1 MLKNGMLVV
10 SVLFVFCCPL
20 VSHAL
25 SDEAA
30 MMTTAKAHYQDGG
43 YYYASTWLER
53 ILRKWPDTA
62 QREEILVM
70 MAKSYAA
77 TGREDKAA
85 RTVKTLLKDYPQAAG
100 KLDRDILKSAQE
112 PSAAAAKSQDEVKAP
127 VAAQAP
133 VKPEAAAPAAA
144 KDVIPAVAAVAT
156 PAPALSVPV
165 ALPVDAVKAEET
177 ETACRDT
184 SASVPGTYAIEVGE
198 FIGKNALVKGKKGVK
213 KAGLMPVVGP
223 GGRKMEVMLRIQAG
237 EFSDEGAARKMLNK
251 LRKVNVDQF
260 MLKDKGGTFRVYA
273 GSYFEHQAALD
284 EQKRLSRKGL
294 RSELKEATVPVSTYV
309 INAGCFATE
318 QVAKE
323 KLAELE
329 RLGLKGKVLPP
340 Q

>member
-10 SVLFVFCCPL
+10 SMLFVFCRPL
-20 VSHAL
+20 VSHAQ

-30 MMTTAKAHYQDGG
+30 MMTTAKVHYQDGG
-43 YYYASTWLER
+43 YY
-53 ILRKWPDTA
+53 
-62 QREEILVM
+62 V
-70 MAKSYAA
+70 
-77 TGREDKAA
+77 
-85 RTVKTLLKDYPQAAG
+85 
-100 KLDRDILKSAQE
+100 
-112 PSAAAAKSQDEVKAP
+112 EVKAS

-133 VKPEAAAPAAA
+133 IKAE
-144 KDVIPAVAAVAT
+144 VAA

-165 ALPVDAVKAEET
+165 ALPVDAVMSEET

-198 FIGKNALVKGKKGVK
+198 FIGKNALVKGKKAVK

-223 GGRKMEVMLRIQAG
+223 GGQKVEVMLRIQVG

-251 LRKVNVDQF
+251 LRKVNAGLF

-284 EQKRLSRKGL
+284 EQKRLSGKGI

-318 QVAKE
+318 QAAKE